1 LKNCIA
7 IGNYTYFYI
16 DAVITAGSEIWVFII
31 VLDGKGVE
39 DHETVYKAF
48 EII

>member
-1 LKNCIA
+1 MQSLLQ
-7 IGNYTYFYI
+7 
-16 DAVITAGSEIWVFII
+16 EVFII

-48 EII
+48 KII